1 MKRLLIFIL
10 AFVITIASSIYQRLT
25 GPTYPLKTKI
35 PVTNQIVKLPRS
47 AENTED
53 LKISVPLIEGYK
65 AFISYKRYKT
75 NDKFTTVEMMENG
88 NEVVAFL
95 PTLPKAGK
103 YIYRVYY
110 QSVNNPEQ
118 TINITHHDVII
129 RFKGKVPTVLL
140 IAHILFMF
148 IAMLFSNYAGILA
161 LLKKNNAF
169 RWGLVSLI
177 LLIIGGFILG
187 PFVQYYAFDA
197 FWTGFPFGYDLTD
210 NKVLINVLAWIIGL
224 VFAHKKQQPQW
235 ILLASIITLLV
246 YLIPHSLFGSEYDFS
261 TGIIKQG

>member
-1 MKRLLIFIL
+1 MNKIL
-10 AFVITIASSIYQRLT
+10 VFTLASLITIVCSIYQRLT
-25 GPTYPLKTKI
+25 GPTYPLKAKI
-35 PVTNQIVKLPRS
+35 PITNQTIKLPRS

-53 LKISVPLIEGYK
+53 LKISVPFIEGYK

-75 NDKFTTVEMMENG
+75 NDKYTTIEMKEIG

-95 PTLPKAGK
+95 PALPKAGK

-110 QSVNNPEQ
+110 QPANNPEQ
-118 TINITHHDVII
+118 TVNITHQDVII

-148 IAMLFSNYAGILA
+148 IAMLLSNYAGILA
-161 LLKKNNAF
+161 LLKKKNAF
-169 RWGLVSLI
+169 RWGFISLI

-210 NKVLINVLAWIIGL
+210 NKVLINVLTWIISL
-224 VFAHKKQQPQW
+224 VLAHKKHQPQW